1 MRGGAASAGEDA
13 GSYRAPRAAAC
24 AFGHADRGAYAWCRS
39 RPQPIF
45 LPRQSF
51 AWPSSYDSSCIPSTM
66 TLSTYLLYVAAVAL
80 LIATPGPTMLM
91 CMTNA
96 LNHGPRRAMTSVA
109 GSVSAVLVV
118 MVLSAMG
125 LGALLAASEAAFTTA
140 KLIGAAYLVWL
151 GVKTFR
157 SDASALTVDG
167 DAAGGSRRSF
177 YLQGLL
183 VGASNPKAML
193 FFAAF
198 FPQFLNPAAPM
209 APQFT
214 ILALTFMAFEFTVLT
229 TCALSVSRLAPL
241 LRQSG
246 PVRWVNRICGGLFTL
261 MGGLLLFTRRS
272 A

>member
-1 MRGGAASAGEDA
+1 
-13 GSYRAPRAAAC
+13 
-24 AFGHADRGAYAWCRS
+24 
-39 RPQPIF
+39 
-45 LPRQSF
+45 
-51 AWPSSYDSSCIPSTM
+51 M

-109 GSVSAVLVV
+109 GSVTAVLVV

-125 LGALLAASEAAFTTA
+125 LGALLAASETAFTTA
-140 KLIGAAYLVWL
+140 KLIGAAYLIWL
-151 GVKTFR
+151 GIKTFR
-157 SDASALTVDG
+157 SEASALEVDG
-167 DAAGGSRRSF
+167 AQDGGPSRRSF

-183 VGASNPKAML
+183 VGASNPKAIL

-209 APQFT
+209 VPQFA

-229 TCALSVSRLAPL
+229 TCALSVSRLAPM
-241 LRQSG
+241 LRKSG
-246 PVRWVNRICGGLFTL
+246 PVRWINRICGGLFTL
-261 MGGLLLFTRRS
+261 MGGLLLLTRRS

>member
-1 MRGGAASAGEDA
+1 MENVMVKV
-13 GSYRAPRAAAC
+13 C
-24 AFGHADRGAYAWCRS
+24 THCRS
-39 RPQPIF
+39 
-45 LPRQSF
+45 
-51 AWPSSYDSSCIPSTM
+51 
-66 TLSTYLLYVAAVAL
+66 
-80 LIATPGPTMLM
+80 
-91 CMTNA
+91 
-96 LNHGPRRAMTSVA
+96 
-109 GSVSAVLVV
+109 
-118 MVLSAMG
+118 
-125 LGALLAASEAAFTTA
+125 LAATRKTASVEAPVHEDLDRPVEAAFTTA

-151 GVKTFR
+151 GIKTFR
-157 SDASALTVDG
+157 SDASALAVDG
-167 DAAGGSRRSF
+167 DAAGRPRRSF

-183 VGASNPKAML
+183 VGASNPKAVL

-229 TCALSVSRLAPL
+229 ACALSVSRLAPL
-241 LRQSG
+241 LRRSG